1 MGRQDQPPFLPHDL
15 SGYPS
20 HPLISS
26 ATQDRDDPSE
36 DRSLA
41 CSVGVSLGSEC
52 AASFTFQKTA
62 CSLLS
67 PSQRK
72 DLASTATA

>member
-26 ATQDRDDPSE
+26 ATQDRADPSE

-41 CSVGVSLGSEC
+41 CSVGVSLGSKC
-52 AASFTFQKTA
+52 APLTFQKTA

-67 PSQRK
+67 PSQRR